1 MLNSCQMEG
10 YTWEN
15 VLLNRWQIIN
25 ICNIHLEDKLT
36 I

>member
-1 MLNSCQMEG
+1 MEG